1 MRRFVILALAFL
13 ASGASPSR
21 DKLWHLRNLGK
32 AFYENPTTQR
42 EAVAEF
48 RQALDLAPDSARER
62 VNYGLALLR
71 AGETEAGVNQ
81 LRQAQKQDPAI
92 PHTWFNLG
100 IVAKRNGDYA
110 TGSEQMAHMVQLV
123 PGDAKAHYNLGSL
136 YKLEGKL
143 PEALNEFQQAEK
155 LDPNLAGPHF
165 QLYTAYRQAQRQAD
179 ANRELAT
186 FQDIKKRQAGAP
198 IPEDMEANNYTE
210 ILDTLDP
217 AASAEPIPE
226 VQFRDKVLGSGV
238 LGIANLNNDLLAW
251 TQTGVQV
258 FGASGSARPG
268 AGLEKIGGAVSI
280 VAGDYDNDGK
290 PDLCVITG
298 SAGAIYHNDNG
309 SFTPARVP
317 LPEGKFR
324 QAIWVDFDHDYDLD
338 LMLLGE
344 HSVLMRN
351 NGDGTFLDVTQSFPF
366 ASGTPIDATQFAL
379 RSETA
384 ARDIVVSF
392 ENGPPVIYQ
401 DMLNGVY
408 QAVPVKNAKPGARN
422 LVAADFDHD
431 GLLDI
436 MSLTSSGP
444 EFLRNVDGTLQP
456 AAVPAGVSVPA
467 SMEDG
472 EWVRSS
478 VAQAQQVLPLGGNFA
493 SIDSGRNLH
502 FLERK
507 SAPPNQH
514 WLTVALHG
522 VKNLKLANAAIVEMK
537 SGALYQKKKYTGSP
551 LYFAMRG
558 YPEADTVRITWPNG
572 LIQNEPQKNTDT
584 ALSIEEAQRLSGSCP
599 MIFTWNGHGFEFIT
613 DVLGVAPLG
622 ASSADGK
629 YFPVDH
635 DEYIQIPGEAL
646 QSRNETYEVRITE
659 ELHEVSYLDKVQL
672 IALDHPAE
680 TEILTN
686 DKFKSPPFPEF
697 RLFGVGERLYP
708 RSARDGN
715 GNDVLPFLLHRDLQ
729 YSANFPRDYAG
740 VAATHTLDL
749 DFGSAAPDNRAVLI
763 LNGWVDWADGS
774 TFLGESQRK
783 GGGLAFPYLQV
794 KDSAGRWKTVIE
806 DLGIPSGKPKTIAVD
821 LSGKFLSSSREVRIV
836 TNLCVYW
843 DEIFLGQESGSPNVR
858 MTRIDAAA
866 ADSHFRGFSTPVIHP
881 ERKQPE
887 RFDYGQVMPLS
898 SWNPT
903 SGLYTRYG
911 DVRELVTSIDDRLLI
926 MGSGDEV
933 ILHYPSTG
941 LPALPTGWKR
951 DFLLLVDGWAKDADA
966 NTAYSQSVEP
976 LPFHNMSAYPYGED
990 EHFPDDAA
998 HRDYLRRYQ
1007 TRPALR
1013 LIRPL
1018 TGLPTE

>member
-1 MRRFVILALAFL
+1 MRRSVILALAFL
-13 ASGASPSR
+13 ASGASPYQ

-42 EAVAEF
+42 EAVQEF
-48 RQALDLAPDSARER
+48 KQALDLAPDSARER

-81 LRQAQKQDPAI
+81 LRQAQKQDPSI

-110 TGSEQMAHMVQLV
+110 TGIQQMGRMVQLV
-123 PGDAKAHYNLGSL
+123 PGDAKSHYNLGAL

-143 PEALNEFQQAEK
+143 PEALNEFQEAEK
-155 LDPNLAGPHF
+155 LDGNLAGPHF
-165 QLYTAYRQAQRQAD
+165 QLYTAYRQSQRQAD
-179 ANRELAT
+179 ANRELAI

-217 AASAEPIPE
+217 ALAPEPVPE
-226 VQFRDKVLGSGV
+226 VHFRDKVLGSGFV
-238 LGIANLNNDLLAW
+238 GVANLSNDLVAW
-251 TQTGVQV
+251 TETGVQV
-258 FGASGSARPG
+258 FGPNGSARPG
-268 AGLEKIGGAVSI
+268 TGLEKIKGVVSM

-290 PDLCVITG
+290 SDLCVITSSG
-298 SAGAIYHNDNG
+298 PALYHNDNG
-309 SFTPARVP
+309 TFTPATV
-317 LPEGKFR
+317 
-324 QAIWVDFDHDYDLD
+324 AIPGGTFSKALWVDFDHDYDLD

-344 HSVLMRN
+344 HSVLLRN

-366 ASGTPIDATQFAL
+366 ASGTPIDAVQFAL

-384 ARDIVVSF
+384 ARDILVSF
-392 ENGPPVIYQ
+392 KNGPPVIYR

-408 QAVPVKNAKPGARN
+408 QAVTVRGAKPAGRS
-422 LVAADFDHD
+422 LVSADFNHD
-431 GLLDI
+431 GTLDI
-436 MSLTSSGP
+436 LSVGSSGP
-444 EFLRNVDGTLQP
+444 EFLRNVNGSLQP
-456 AAVPAGVSVPA
+456 APVPAGASLPA
-467 SMEDG
+467 SMNDG
-472 EWVRSS
+472 EWVRS
-478 VAQAQQVLPLGGNFA
+478 AAGQAEQVISLGANFA
-493 SIDSGRNLH
+493 AIDSGRSLH
-502 FLERK
+502 YFERNAA
-507 SAPPNQH
+507 SSNQH
-514 WLTVALHG
+514 WLSVSLHG
-522 VKNLKLANAAIVEMK
+522 VKNLKLANASIIEVK
-537 SGALYQKKKYTGSP
+537 SGALYQKKIFVGAP
-551 LYFAMRG
+551 LYFDMRG

-572 LIQNEPQKNTDT
+572 MIQNEPQKKTDA

-599 MIFTWNGHGFEFIT
+599 MIFTWNGHEFEFIT

-635 DEYIQIPGEAL
+635 DEYIQIPGESL
-646 QSRNETYEVRITE
+646 QSRDGSYELRITE

-672 IALDHPAE
+672 IAVDHPAQ
-680 TEILTN
+680 TEIFTN
-686 DKFKSPPFPEF
+686 DRFKSPPFPEF
-697 RLFGVGERLYP
+697 RLYGVRERLYP
-708 RSARDGN
+708 RSARDGG
-715 GNDVLPFLLHRDLQ
+715 GNDVLPLLLHKDLQ
-729 YSANFPRDYAG
+729 YPAGFRRDYAG

-749 DFGSAAPDNRAVLI
+749 DFGSAAPDNRAVLV

-774 TFLGESQRK
+774 TFVGQSQRK
-783 GGGLAFPYLQV
+783 GGGLIFPYLQV
-794 KDSAGRWKTVIE
+794 KDSAGRWKTVID

-843 DEIFLGQESGSPNVR
+843 DEIFLGPASSTPNVH
-858 MTRIDAAA
+858 MTPIDPRR

-898 SWNPT
+898 NWNPT
-903 SGLYTRYG
+903 GGMYTRYG

-933 ILHYPSTG
+933 VLRYPSTD
-941 LPALPTGWKR
+941 LPSVPAGWKR
-951 DFLLLVDGWAKDADA
+951 DFLLFVDGWAKDADA

-976 LPFHNMSAYPYGED
+976 LPFHSMSAYPYGKH
-990 EHFPDDAA
+990 EHYPDDPA